1 MPVSFLQSMPIP
13 PSCHS
18 LVSLLDL
25 FPLALKNM
33 KNKDKTQGYK
43 MVRINPTS
51 PLKGE
56 TSSVKDIENTLAKQ
70 RKAFDQNP
78 YPNWDERKANLI
90 KLRTAI
96 LGHEDAFV
104 KAISEDFGHRAVQDT
119 LISEFLVI
127 QGGFSHALKHTK
139 KWMKTR
145 KAPTALQYLPAS
157 NRIVPQPR
165 GVVGIISPWNYPLQL
180 AIMPLIGALGAGN
193 RAMIKP
199 SEYTPRLSA
208 LMKKVISEVFSDDE
222 IFVATGGVDIAQ
234 AFSSLPFD
242 HLVFTGSTSVGRIV
256 AQAAGKNLTPVTLEL
271 GGKSPVIV
279 DDSAKLDRVIPRM
292 VNGKLLN
299 AGQTCVAPDYVLMP
313 QSKINSF
320 SEAVLKEAERM
331 YPTFA
336 GNDDYTTIIA
346 DSHYS
351 RLQDLLEDAENKG
364 AKIQVAGTDD
374 KQQLA
379 KERRVPLTV
388 VTDTTPDMKIMQEEI
403 FGPLLPIVASETL
416 EDSMAYVQS
425 HDRPLAL
432 YWFGEDTSRRDKVLK
447 ESHSGG
453 VSINETAWHVV
464 QEDIPFGGVGPSGI
478 GAYHG
483 EAGFES
489 FSHMKGVFI
498 QSRFSQGKNLF
509 PPYTNKTNKMIG
521 LMKKIL

>member
-1 MPVSFLQSMPIP
+1 
-13 PSCHS
+13 
-18 LVSLLDL
+18 
-25 FPLALKNM
+25 
-33 KNKDKTQGYK
+33 

-51 PLKGE
+51 S
-56 TSSVKDIENTLAKQ
+56 TKDDAKTVTKITAILEKQ
-70 RKAFDQNP
+70 RKAFDQTP
-78 YPNWDERKANLI
+78 YPNWSERKGNLI
-90 KLRTAI
+90 KLRDVI
-96 LGHEDAFV
+96 LGHEVEFI
-104 KAISEDFGHRAVQDT
+104 KAISDDFGHRAVEDT
-119 LISEFLVI
+119 LISEFLVM

-139 KWMKTR
+139 KWMKVR

-157 NRIVPQPR
+157 NRIVPQPL

-193 RAMIKP
+193 RAMLKP
-199 SEYTPRLSA
+199 SEYTPRMSELLKTVIGSA
-208 LMKKVISEVFSDDE
+208 FSEEE
-222 IFVATGGVDIAQ
+222 IFVATGGVKVAQ
-234 AFSSLPFD
+234 AFSELPFN
-242 HLVFTGSTSVGRIV
+242 HLVFTGSTNVGRMV

-279 DDSAKLDRVIPRM
+279 DESANLDRVIPRM

-320 SEAVLKEAERM
+320 SEAVIKEAERM

-336 GNDDYTTIIA
+336 GNKDYTTIIA

-364 AKIQVAGTDD
+364 AKIQVAGADD

-388 VTDTTPDMKIMQEEI
+388 VTETTPDMKIMQEEI
-403 FGPLLPIVASETL
+403 FGPLLPIVASDTL

-432 YWFGEDTSRRDKVLK
+432 YWFGEDKTKRDKVLT

-453 VSINETAWHVV
+453 VSINECAWHVV

-483 EAGFES
+483 EAGFKS
-489 FSHMKGVFI
+489 FSHMKGVFL

-509 PPYTNKTNKMIG
+509 PPYTKKTNTMIN